1 MHENEPGNARMQ
13 PLEKVRLGRTGI
25 EVTRF
30 GLGCAPLG
38 ERFVPVSN
46 SEADAIVETALGAG
60 IGYFDTAPQYGQGK
74 SEARLG
80 RMLGT
85 RPRDSY
91 ILSTKVGHLF
101 EPPADRAALDAAF
114 AAGARGNGNRFAC
127 RSDYS
132 RDGVLRS
139 YEDSLQRLGLNR
151 VDLLVIHDLDTGH
164 HGSRAAVDAHFRELL
179 DGGGWRALE
188 ELKRSGDIRAI
199 GCGINQLGQIPEM
212 LGKGELDLF
221 LVALP
226 YTLLDQGA
234 LDEEL
239 PLCERHGVAVVIG
252 AVFASGI
259 LTGDEKVGGNYAY
272 AAAPAEVRAK
282 VDSMRRVAAAHGVDL
297 KAAALQFPL
306 FHPIVAAIIPGAYRA
321 DNVTENL
328 RNAAA
333 DIPPAFWS
341 DLVAEGLLRADAPV
355 PKG

>member
-1 MHENEPGNARMQ
+1 MQ
-13 PLEKVRLGRTGI
+13 PLERVRIGRTGV

-46 SEADAIVETALGAG
+46 SEADAIVETALAAG
-60 IGYFDTAPQYGQGK
+60 VAYFDTAPQYGQGK

-80 RMLGT
+80 RVLGT
-85 RPRDSY
+85 RPRQSY
-91 ILSTKVGHLF
+91 ILSSKVGHLF
-101 EPPADRAALDAAF
+101 EPPGDRAALDAAF
-114 AAGARGNGNRFAC
+114 AAGGRGNGSRFVC

-151 VDLLVIHDLDTGH
+151 LDMLVIHDLDVGH
-164 HGSRAAVDAHFRELL
+164 HGAREVVDRHFRELL

-212 LGKGELDLF
+212 LGKGELDFF

-239 PLCERHGVAVVIG
+239 PLCAEHGVAVVIG

-259 LTGDEKVGGNYAY
+259 LTGDQMVGGNYAY
-272 AAAPAEVRAK
+272 AAAPPQVRAK
-282 VDSMRRVAAAHGVDL
+282 VDRMRQVAAAHGVDL

-306 FHPIVAAIIPGAYRA
+306 FHPVVAAVIPGAYKA
-321 DNVTENL
+321 ANVTENMANL
-328 RNAAA
+328 AAE
-333 DIPPAFWS
+333 IPPAFWS
-341 DLVAEGLLRADAPV
+341 ALVGEGLLRADAPV
-355 PKG
+355 PRA